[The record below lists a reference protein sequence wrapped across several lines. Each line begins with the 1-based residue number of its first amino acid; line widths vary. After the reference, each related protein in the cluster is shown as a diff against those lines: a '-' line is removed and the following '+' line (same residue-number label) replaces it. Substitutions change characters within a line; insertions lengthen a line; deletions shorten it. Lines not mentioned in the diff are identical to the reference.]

1 MYEKQQSSLG
11 SINNMMLENDISVI
25 TVDDNINHT
34 YCSKIRW
41 DKDNFLPIGTAQLT
55 MPYSK
60 DIEQYWIK
68 YSGIVVIHANLNSHP
83 NSVIASQLNIPDT
96 ISLNLKKYVDTEVDI
111 EDNKRTL
118 RFKNDE
124 YNYAF
129 IGKISRFKQVGKT
142 FIIYLED
149 IGWKFLQ
156 KVPQEFRQSY
166 IANQSLD
173 DAFQAICEFMGV
185 DFAYSIEDLSEY
197 NFAADGYSVQK
208 DGEIIETVPTILTEW
223 VDNPEDDE
231 EEDDEGGLDP
241 DNGFESETLK
251 EVVDQQKNALRN
263 QLSNNQSNK
272 SLNAQTTNSE
282 SVDNVIDNNTEEE
295 SDTQSIQDKIEQYQ
309 QEFDDKIKDL
319 FIGNTFY
326 DSNTSDPILNY
337 DWITIVPKVATSTDS
352 SSISSVEDE
361 NSSDSDNSESNSS
374 SETNSGSSGNRAS
387 L

>member
-1 MYEKQQSSLG
+1 MYEKQQSSLD
-11 SINNMMLENDISVI
+11 SVNNMMLENDISVI

-68 YSGIVVIHANLNSHP
+68 YSGIVVIHANLNSHT
-83 NSVIASQLNIPDT
+83 NSVIASQLKVPDT

-111 EDNKRTL
+111 DDKKRTL

-156 KVPQEFRQSY
+156 KVPQEFRNSY

-295 SDTQSIQDKIEQYQ
+295 QNTQSIQDKIEQYQ

-319 FIGNTFY
+319 FIGNSFY

-337 DWITIVPKVATSTDS
+337 NNITITPKVAASTDTS
-352 SSISSVEDE
+352 SMSTVEDE
-361 NSSDSDNSESNSS
+361 NSSDNSESDSN
-374 SETNSGSSGNRAS
+374 SETNRNSNE
-387 L
+387 

>member
-11 SINNMMLENDISVI
+11 SVNNMMLENDISVI

-83 NSVIASQLNIPDT
+83 NSVIASQLKIPDT

-111 EDNKRTL
+111 EDKKRTL

-156 KVPQEFRQSY
+156 KVPQEFRNSY

-263 QLSNNQSNK
+263 QLSNQANK

-282 SVDNVIDNNTEEE
+282 NTNDIIDNNQESE
-295 SDTQSIQDKIEQYQ
+295 SDAQSIQDKIEQYQ

-337 DWITIVPKVATSTDS
+337 NNITIMPKVAASADTSSMST
-352 SSISSVEDE
+352 VEDE
-361 NSSDSDNSESNSS
+361 NSSGDNDSESNSS
-374 SETNSGSSGNRAS
+374 SETNSDRIS

>member
-11 SINNMMLENDISVI
+11 SVNNMMLENDISVI

-83 NSVIASQLNIPDT
+83 NSVIASQLKIPDT

-208 DGEIIETVPTILTEW
+208 DGEIIETTPTILTEW
-223 VDNPEDDE
+223 VDNPENDE

-251 EVVDQQKNALRN
+251 EVVDQQKKALKN
-263 QLSNNQSNK
+263 QQSNNQANK

-282 SVDNVIDNNTEEE
+282 NTDNIIDNNQEAE

-326 DSNTSDPILNY
+326 DSDTSNPVLNY
-337 DWITIVPKVATSTDS
+337 NNITITPKVATSTDS
-352 SSISSVEDE
+352 SSISNVEDE
-361 NSSDSDNSESNSS
+361 SSSDNSESDSN
-374 SETNSGSSGNRAS
+374 SETNSSPNG
-387 L
+387 

>member
-11 SINNMMLENDISVI
+11 SVNNMMLENDISVI

-68 YSGIVVIHANLNSHP
+68 YSGIVVIHANLNSHT
-83 NSVIASQLNIPDT
+83 NSVIASQLKVPDT

-111 EDNKRTL
+111 DDKKRTL

-156 KVPQEFRQSY
+156 KVPQEFRNSY

-295 SDTQSIQDKIEQYQ
+295 QNTQSIQDKIEQYQ

-326 DSNTSDPILNY
+326 DSDTSNPVLNY
-337 DWITIVPKVATSTDS
+337 NNITITPKVATSTDS
-352 SSISSVEDE
+352 SSISNVEDE
-361 NSSDSDNSESNSS
+361 SSSDSSESDSN
-374 SETNSGSSGNRAS
+374 SETNSSPNG
-387 L
+387 

>member
-11 SINNMMLENDISVI
+11 SVNNMMLENDISVI

-83 NSVIASQLNIPDT
+83 NSVIASQLKVPDT

-111 EDNKRTL
+111 DDKKRTL

-156 KVPQEFRQSY
+156 KVPQEFRNSY

-295 SDTQSIQDKIEQYQ
+295 QNTQSIQDKIEQYQ

-326 DSNTSDPILNY
+326 DSDTSNPVLNY
-337 DWITIVPKVATSTDS
+337 NNITITPKVAASADTSSMST
-352 SSISSVEDE
+352 VEDE
-361 NSSDSDNSESNSS
+361 NSSGDNDSESNSS
-374 SETNSGSSGNRAS
+374 SETNSDRIS

>member
-11 SINNMMLENDISVI
+11 SVNNMMLENDISVI

-68 YSGIVVIHANLNSHP
+68 YSGIVVIHANLNSHT
-83 NSVIASQLNIPDT
+83 NSVIASQLKVPDT

-156 KVPQEFRQSY
+156 KVPQEFRNSY

-295 SDTQSIQDKIEQYQ
+295 QNTQSIQDKIEQYQ

-319 FIGNTFY
+319 FIGNSFY

-337 DWITIVPKVATSTDS
+337 NNITITPKVAASTDT

-361 NSSDSDNSESNSS
+361 NSSDNSESNS
-374 SETNSGSSGNRAS
+374 EENSNEIS

>member
-11 SINNMMLENDISVI
+11 SVNNMMLENDISVI

-83 NSVIASQLNIPDT
+83 NSVIASQLEVPDT

-111 EDNKRTL
+111 DDKKRTL

-156 KVPQEFRQSY
+156 KVPQEFRNSY

-231 EEDDEGGLDP
+231 EEDDEGGLNP

-295 SDTQSIQDKIEQYQ
+295 QNTQSIQDKIEQYQ

-326 DSNTSDPILNY
+326 DSDTSNPVLNY
-337 DWITIVPKVATSTDS
+337 NNITITPKVAASADTSSMST
-352 SSISSVEDE
+352 VEDE
-361 NSSDSDNSESNSS
+361 NSSDNPESDSNSEINNSL
-374 SETNSGSSGNRAS
+374 NG
-387 L
+387 

>member
-11 SINNMMLENDISVI
+11 SVNNMMLENDISVI

-60 DIEQYWIK
+60 DIEQYWVK

-83 NSVIASQLNIPDT
+83 NSVIASQLKVPDT

-111 EDNKRTL
+111 DDKKRTL

-156 KVPQEFRQSY
+156 KVPQEFRNSY

-263 QLSNNQSNK
+263 QLSNQANK

-282 SVDNVIDNNTEEE
+282 NTNDIIDNNQESE
-295 SDTQSIQDKIEQYQ
+295 SDAQSIQDKIEQYQ

-326 DSNTSDPILNY
+326 DSETSNPVLNY
-337 DWITIVPKVATSTDS
+337 NNITITPKVAASADTSSMST
-352 SSISSVEDE
+352 VEDE
-361 NSSDSDNSESNSS
+361 NSSGDNNSESNSS
-374 SETNSGSSGNRAS
+374 SETNSDRIS

>member
-11 SINNMMLENDISVI
+11 SVNNMMLENDISVI

-34 YCSKIRW
+34 YCSRIRW

-83 NSVIASQLNIPDT
+83 NSVIASQLKVPDT

-111 EDNKRTL
+111 NDKKRTL

-156 KVPQEFRQSY
+156 KVPQEFRKSY

-208 DGEIIETVPTILTEW
+208 DGEIIEITPTILTEW
-223 VDNPEDDE
+223 IDNPEDDE

-295 SDTQSIQDKIEQYQ
+295 QNTQSIQDKIEQYQ

-319 FIGNTFY
+319 FIGNSFY

-337 DWITIVPKVATSTDS
+337 NNITITPKVAASTDTS
-352 SSISSVEDE
+352 LMSTVEDE
-361 NSSDSDNSESNSS
+361 NSSDNPESNSS
-374 SETNSGSSGNRAS
+374 SETNSSSNE
-387 L
+387 

>member
-11 SINNMMLENDISVI
+11 SVNNMMLENDISVI

-34 YCSKIRW
+34 YCSRIRW

-83 NSVIASQLNIPDT
+83 NSVIASQLKVPDT

-111 EDNKRTL
+111 NDKKRTL

-156 KVPQEFRQSY
+156 KVPQEFRKSY

-208 DGEIIETVPTILTEW
+208 DGEIIEITPTILTEW
-223 VDNPEDDE
+223 IDNPEDDE

-295 SDTQSIQDKIEQYQ
+295 QNTQSIQDKIEQYQ

-337 DWITIVPKVATSTDS
+337 NNITITPKVAASTDT
-352 SSISSVEDE
+352 SSISTVEDE
-361 NSSDSDNSESNSS
+361 NSSDNSESDSN
-374 SETNSGSSGNRAS
+374 SETNNS
-387 L
+387 LNG

>member
-1 MYEKQQSSLG
+1 MYKKQQSSLG
-11 SINNMMLENDISVI
+11 SVNNMMLENDISVI

-34 YCSKIRW
+34 YCSKIRY

-83 NSVIASQLNIPDT
+83 NSVIASQLKIPDI

-111 EDNKRTL
+111 NDKKRTL

-156 KVPQEFRQSY
+156 KVPQEFRKSY

-223 VDNPEDDE
+223 VDNKEDSED
-231 EEDDEGGLDP
+231 EDDEGGLDP

-251 EVVDQQKNALRN
+251 EVVDQQKKALKN
-263 QLSNNQSNK
+263 QQSNNQANK

-282 SVDNVIDNNTEEE
+282 SADNVIDNNTEEK

-326 DSNTSDPILNY
+326 DSDTSNPVLNY
-337 DWITIVPKVATSTDS
+337 NNITITPKVAASTDTS
-352 SSISSVEDE
+352 SMSTVEDE
-361 NSSDSDNSESNSS
+361 NSSDNSESDSNS
-374 SETNSGSSGNRAS
+374 EINNSLNG
-387 L
+387 

>member
-11 SINNMMLENDISVI
+11 SVNNMMLENDISVI

-34 YCSKIRW
+34 YCSRIRW

-83 NSVIASQLNIPDT
+83 NSVIASQLKVPDT

-111 EDNKRTL
+111 NDKKRTL

-156 KVPQEFRQSY
+156 KVPQEFRKSY

-208 DGEIIETVPTILTEW
+208 DGEIIEITPTILTEW
-223 VDNPEDDE
+223 IDNPEDDE

-295 SDTQSIQDKIEQYQ
+295 QNTQSIQDKIEQYQ

-326 DSNTSDPILNY
+326 DSDTSNPVLNY
-337 DWITIVPKVATSTDS
+337 NNITITPKVATSADS
-352 SSISSVEDE
+352 SSISNVEDE
-361 NSSDSDNSESNSS
+361 SSSDNSESDSN
-374 SETNSGSSGNRAS
+374 SETNSSSNSNRVP

>member
-11 SINNMMLENDISVI
+11 SVNNMMLENDISVI

-68 YSGIVVIHANLNSHP
+68 YSGIVVIHANLNSHT
-83 NSVIASQLNIPDT
+83 NSVIASQLKVPDT

-156 KVPQEFRQSY
+156 KVPQEFRNSY

-282 SVDNVIDNNTEEE
+282 SADNVIDNNTEEE

-374 SETNSGSSGNRAS
+374 SETNISSSGNRAS

>member
-11 SINNMMLENDISVI
+11 SVNNMMLENDISVI

-68 YSGIVVIHANLNSHP
+68 YSGIVVIHANLNSHT
-83 NSVIASQLNIPDT
+83 NSVIASQLKVPDT

-111 EDNKRTL
+111 DDKKRTL

-156 KVPQEFRQSY
+156 KVPQEFRNSY

-295 SDTQSIQDKIEQYQ
+295 QNTQSIQDKIEQYQ

-319 FIGNTFY
+319 FIGNSFY

-337 DWITIVPKVATSTDS
+337 NNITITPKVAASTDTS
-352 SSISSVEDE
+352 SMSTVEDE
-361 NSSDSDNSESNSS
+361 NSSDNPESDSS
-374 SETNSGSSGNRAS
+374 SETNSSPNG
-387 L
+387 

>member
-11 SINNMMLENDISVI
+11 SVNNMMLENDISVI

-68 YSGIVVIHANLNSHP
+68 YSGIVVIHANLNSHT
-83 NSVIASQLNIPDT
+83 NSVIASQLKVPDT

-156 KVPQEFRQSY
+156 KVPQEFRNSY

-282 SVDNVIDNNTEEE
+282 NVDNVIDNNTEEE
-295 SDTQSIQDKIEQYQ
+295 QNTQSIQDKIEQYQ

-337 DWITIVPKVATSTDS
+337 NNITITPKVATSADNS
-352 SSISSVEDE
+352 SMSTVEDE
-361 NSSDSDNSESNSS
+361 NSSDNPESNSS
-374 SETNSGSSGNRAS
+374 SETNSSSNG
-387 L
+387 

>member
-41 DKDNFLPIGTAQLT
+41 DKDNFLPIGTAQLI

-111 EDNKRTL
+111 KDNKRTL

-223 VDNPEDDE
+223 VDNSEDEE

-251 EVVDQQKNALRN
+251 EVVDQQKKALRN

-272 SLNAQTTNSE
+272 SLNAQTTNSK

-295 SDTQSIQDKIEQYQ
+295 QNTQSIQDKIEQYQ

-319 FIGNTFY
+319 FIGDTFY

-337 DWITIVPKVATSTDS
+337 NWITITPKVATSSAT

-361 NSSDSDNSESNSS
+361 NSSDNSESDSNY
-374 SETNSGSSGNRAS
+374 ETNSNSNE
-387 L
+387 

>member
-11 SINNMMLENDISVI
+11 SVNNMMLENDISVI

-68 YSGIVVIHANLNSHP
+68 YSGIVVIHANLNSHA
-83 NSVIASQLNIPDT
+83 NSVIASQLKIPDT

-156 KVPQEFRQSY
+156 KVPQEFRNSY

-231 EEDDEGGLDP
+231 EEDDEGGLNP

-295 SDTQSIQDKIEQYQ
+295 QNTQSIQDKIEQYQ

-319 FIGNTFY
+319 FIGNSFY

-337 DWITIVPKVATSTDS
+337 NNITITPKVAASTDTS
-352 SSISSVEDE
+352 SMSTVEDE
-361 NSSDSDNSESNSS
+361 NSSDNPESNSS
-374 SETNSGSSGNRAS
+374 SETNSSSNG
-387 L
+387 

>member
-11 SINNMMLENDISVI
+11 SVNNMMLENDISVI

-83 NSVIASQLNIPDT
+83 NSVIASQLKVPDT

-156 KVPQEFRQSY
+156 KVPQEFRNSY

-282 SVDNVIDNNTEEE
+282 NTNDIIDNNQESE
-295 SDTQSIQDKIEQYQ
+295 SDAQSIQDKIEQYQ

-319 FIGNTFY
+319 FIGNSFY
-326 DSNTSDPILNY
+326 DSNTSDPVLNY
-337 DWITIVPKVATSTDS
+337 NNITITPKVAASTDTS
-352 SSISSVEDE
+352 SMSTVEDE
-361 NSSDSDNSESNSS
+361 NSSDNPESNSS
-374 SETNSGSSGNRAS
+374 SETNSSSNG
-387 L
+387 

>member
-11 SINNMMLENDISVI
+11 SVNNMMLENDISVI

-68 YSGIVVIHANLNSHP
+68 YSGIVVIHANLNSHT
-83 NSVIASQLNIPDT
+83 NSVIASQLKVPDT

-156 KVPQEFRQSY
+156 KVPQEFRNSY

-282 SVDNVIDNNTEEE
+282 NTNDIIDNNQESE
-295 SDTQSIQDKIEQYQ
+295 SDAQSIQDKIEQYQ

-319 FIGNTFY
+319 FIGNSFY

-337 DWITIVPKVATSTDS
+337 NNITITPKVAASTDTS
-352 SSISSVEDE
+352 SMSTVGDE
-361 NSSDSDNSESNSS
+361 NSSDNPESNSS
-374 SETNSGSSGNRAS
+374 SETNNGLNG
-387 L
+387 

>member
-11 SINNMMLENDISVI
+11 SVNNMMLENDISVI

-68 YSGIVVIHANLNSHP
+68 YSGIVVIHANLNSHA
-83 NSVIASQLNIPDT
+83 NSVIASQLKIPDT

-156 KVPQEFRQSY
+156 KVPQEFRNSY

-231 EEDDEGGLDP
+231 EEDDEGGLNP

-282 SVDNVIDNNTEEE
+282 NTNDIIDNNQESE
-295 SDTQSIQDKIEQYQ
+295 SDAQSIQDKIEQYQ

-319 FIGNTFY
+319 FIGNSFY

-337 DWITIVPKVATSTDS
+337 NNITITPKVAASTDTS
-352 SSISSVEDE
+352 SMSTVEDE
-361 NSSDSDNSESNSS
+361 NSSDNPESNSS
-374 SETNSGSSGNRAS
+374 SETNNGLNG
-387 L
+387 

>member
-11 SINNMMLENDISVI
+11 SVNNMMLENDISVI

-68 YSGIVVIHANLNSHP
+68 YSGIVVIHANLNSHT
-83 NSVIASQLNIPDT
+83 NSVIASQLEVPDT

-111 EDNKRTL
+111 DDKKRTL

-156 KVPQEFRQSY
+156 KVPQEFRNSY

-231 EEDDEGGLDP
+231 EEDDEGGLNP

-295 SDTQSIQDKIEQYQ
+295 QNTQSIQDKIEQYQ

-337 DWITIVPKVATSTDS
+337 NNITITPKVAASADTSSMST
-352 SSISSVEDE
+352 VEDE
-361 NSSDSDNSESNSS
+361 NSSGDNDSESNSS
-374 SETNSGSSGNRAS
+374 SETNSDRIS

>member
-11 SINNMMLENDISVI
+11 SVNNMMLENDISVI

-68 YSGIVVIHANLNSHP
+68 YSGIVVIHANLNSHT
-83 NSVIASQLNIPDT
+83 NSVIASQLKVPDT

-111 EDNKRTL
+111 DDKKRTL

-156 KVPQEFRQSY
+156 KVPQEFRNSY

-251 EVVDQQKNALRN
+251 EVVDQQKKALKN
-263 QLSNNQSNK
+263 QQSNNQANK

-282 SVDNVIDNNTEEE
+282 NTDNIIDNNQEAE

-326 DSNTSDPILNY
+326 DSDTSNPVLNY
-337 DWITIVPKVATSTDS
+337 NNITITPKVATSTDS
-352 SSISSVEDE
+352 SSISNVEDE
-361 NSSDSDNSESNSS
+361 SSSDNSESDSN
-374 SETNSGSSGNRAS
+374 SETNSSPNG
-387 L
+387 

>member
-11 SINNMMLENDISVI
+11 SVNNMMLENDISVI

-68 YSGIVVIHANLNSHP
+68 YSGIVVIHANLNSHT
-83 NSVIASQLNIPDT
+83 NSVIASQLKVPDT

-156 KVPQEFRQSY
+156 KVPQEFRNSY

-295 SDTQSIQDKIEQYQ
+295 QNTQSIQDKIEQYQ

-326 DSNTSDPILNY
+326 DSETSNPVLNY
-337 DWITIVPKVATSTDS
+337 NNITITPKVAASADTSSMST
-352 SSISSVEDE
+352 VEDE
-361 NSSDSDNSESNSS
+361 NSSGDNNSESNSS
-374 SETNSGSSGNRAS
+374 PETNSDRIS

>member
-11 SINNMMLENDISVI
+11 SVNNMMLENDISVI

-83 NSVIASQLNIPDT
+83 NSVIASQLKIPDT

-208 DGEIIETVPTILTEW
+208 DGEIIETTPTILTEW
-223 VDNPEDDE
+223 VDNPENDE

-282 SVDNVIDNNTEEE
+282 GVDNVIDNNTEEE
-295 SDTQSIQDKIEQYQ
+295 QNTQSIQDKIEQYQ

-326 DSNTSDPILNY
+326 DSDTSNPVLNY
-337 DWITIVPKVATSTDS
+337 NNITITPKVATSTDS
-352 SSISSVEDE
+352 SSISNVEDE
-361 NSSDSDNSESNSS
+361 SSSDNSESDSN
-374 SETNSGSSGNRAS
+374 SETNSSPNG
-387 L
+387 

>member
-11 SINNMMLENDISVI
+11 SVNNMMLENDISVI

-68 YSGIVVIHANLNSHP
+68 YSGIVVIHANLNSHT
-83 NSVIASQLNIPDT
+83 NSVIASQLKVPDT

-111 EDNKRTL
+111 DDKKRTL

-156 KVPQEFRQSY
+156 KVPQEFRNSY

-231 EEDDEGGLDP
+231 EEDDEAGLNP

-263 QLSNNQSNK
+263 QLSNQANK

-282 SVDNVIDNNTEEE
+282 NTNDIIDNNQESE
-295 SDTQSIQDKIEQYQ
+295 SDAQSIQDKIEQYQ

-337 DWITIVPKVATSTDS
+337 NNITIMPKVAASADTSSMST
-352 SSISSVEDE
+352 VEDE
-361 NSSDSDNSESNSS
+361 NSSGDNDSESNSS
-374 SETNSGSSGNRAS
+374 SETNSDRIS

>member
-11 SINNMMLENDISVI
+11 SVNNMMLENDISVI

-68 YSGIVVIHANLNSHP
+68 YSGIVVIHANLNSHT
-83 NSVIASQLNIPDT
+83 NSVIASQLKVPDT

-111 EDNKRTL
+111 DDKKRTL

-156 KVPQEFRQSY
+156 KVPQEFRNSY

-251 EVVDQQKNALRN
+251 EVVDQQKNVLRN

-295 SDTQSIQDKIEQYQ
+295 QNTQSIQDKIEQYQ

-319 FIGNTFY
+319 FIGNSFY

-337 DWITIVPKVATSTDS
+337 NNITITPKVAASTDTS
-352 SSISSVEDE
+352 SMSTVEDE
-361 NSSDSDNSESNSS
+361 NSSDNSESDSN
-374 SETNSGSSGNRAS
+374 SETNRNSNE
-387 L
+387 

>member
-11 SINNMMLENDISVI
+11 SVNNMMLENDISVI

-68 YSGIVVIHANLNSHP
+68 YSGIVVIHANLNSHT
-83 NSVIASQLNIPDT
+83 NSVIASQLKVPDT

-156 KVPQEFRQSY
+156 KVPQEFRNSY

-282 SVDNVIDNNTEEE
+282 NTNDIIDNNQESE
-295 SDTQSIQDKIEQYQ
+295 SDAQSIQDKIEQYQ

-319 FIGNTFY
+319 FIGNSFY

-337 DWITIVPKVATSTDS
+337 NNITITPKVAASTDTS
-352 SSISSVEDE
+352 SMSTVEDE
-361 NSSDSDNSESNSS
+361 NSSDNPESDSN
-374 SETNSGSSGNRAS
+374 SETNNS
-387 L
+387 LNG

>member
-11 SINNMMLENDISVI
+11 SVNNMMLENDISVI

-83 NSVIASQLNIPDT
+83 NSVIASQLKVPDT

-156 KVPQEFRQSY
+156 KVPQEFRNSY

-282 SVDNVIDNNTEEE
+282 NTNDIIDNNQESE
-295 SDTQSIQDKIEQYQ
+295 SDAQSIQDKIEQYQ

-319 FIGNTFY
+319 FIGNSFY

-337 DWITIVPKVATSTDS
+337 NNITITPKVAASTDTS
-352 SSISSVEDE
+352 SMSTVEDE
-361 NSSDSDNSESNSS
+361 NSSDNPESNSS
-374 SETNSGSSGNRAS
+374 SEENSNGIS

>member
-11 SINNMMLENDISVI
+11 SVNNMMLENDISII

-68 YSGIVVIHANLNSHP
+68 YSGIVVIHANLNSHA
-83 NSVIASQLNIPDT
+83 NSVIASQLKIPDT

-295 SDTQSIQDKIEQYQ
+295 QNTQSIQDKIEQYQ

-319 FIGNTFY
+319 FIGNSFY

-337 DWITIVPKVATSTDS
+337 NNITITPKVASSTDTS
-352 SSISSVEDE
+352 SMSTVEDE
-361 NSSDSDNSESNSS
+361 NSSDNSESD
-374 SETNSGSSGNRAS
+374 SETNPNEIS

>member
-11 SINNMMLENDISVI
+11 SVNNMMLENDISVI

-68 YSGIVVIHANLNSHP
+68 YSGIVVIHANLNSHT
-83 NSVIASQLNIPDT
+83 NSVIASQLKVPDT

-111 EDNKRTL
+111 DDKKRTL

-156 KVPQEFRQSY
+156 KVPQEFRNSY

-231 EEDDEGGLDP
+231 EEDDEAGLNP

-263 QLSNNQSNK
+263 QLSNQANK

-282 SVDNVIDNNTEEE
+282 NTNDIIDNNQESE
-295 SDTQSIQDKIEQYQ
+295 SDAQSIQDKIEQYQ
-309 QEFDDKIKDL
+309 HEFDDKIKDL

-337 DWITIVPKVATSTDS
+337 NNITIMPKVAASADTSSMST
-352 SSISSVEDE
+352 VEDE
-361 NSSDSDNSESNSS
+361 NSSGDNDSESNSS
-374 SETNSGSSGNRAS
+374 SETNSDRIS

>member
-11 SINNMMLENDISVI
+11 SVNNMMLENDISVI

-68 YSGIVVIHANLNSHP
+68 YSGIVVIHANLNSHT
-83 NSVIASQLNIPDT
+83 NSVIASQLEVPDT

-111 EDNKRTL
+111 EDKKRTL

-156 KVPQEFRQSY
+156 KVPQEFRNSY

-282 SVDNVIDNNTEEE
+282 SVDNIIDNNTEEE
-295 SDTQSIQDKIEQYQ
+295 QNTQSIQDKIEQYQ

-337 DWITIVPKVATSTDS
+337 NNITITPKVAASTDTS
-352 SSISSVEDE
+352 SMSTVEDE
-361 NSSDSDNSESNSS
+361 NSSDNPESNSS
-374 SETNSGSSGNRAS
+374 SETNSSSNG
-387 L
+387 

>member
-11 SINNMMLENDISVI
+11 SVNNMMLENDISVI

-34 YCSKIRW
+34 YCSRIRW

-60 DIEQYWIK
+60 DIGQYWIK

-83 NSVIASQLNIPDT
+83 NSVIASQLKVPDT

-111 EDNKRTL
+111 NDKKRTL

-156 KVPQEFRQSY
+156 KVPQEFRKSY

-208 DGEIIETVPTILTEW
+208 DGEIIEITPTILTEW
-223 VDNPEDDE
+223 IDNPEDDE

-295 SDTQSIQDKIEQYQ
+295 QNTQSIQDKIEQYQ

-326 DSNTSDPILNY
+326 DSDTSNPVLNY
-337 DWITIVPKVATSTDS
+337 NNITITPKVATSADS
-352 SSISSVEDE
+352 SSISNVEDE
-361 NSSDSDNSESNSS
+361 SSSDNSESDSN
-374 SETNSGSSGNRAS
+374 SETNSSSNSNRVP

>member
-41 DKDNFLPIGTAQLT
+41 DKDNFLPIGTAQLI

-111 EDNKRTL
+111 KDNKRTL

-223 VDNPEDDE
+223 VDNSEDE
-231 EEDDEGGLDP
+231 EEEDNEGGLDP

-251 EVVDQQKNALRN
+251 EVVDQQKKALRN

-295 SDTQSIQDKIEQYQ
+295 QNAQSIQDKIEQYQ

-337 DWITIVPKVATSTDS
+337 NWITITPKVATSSDT

-361 NSSDSDNSESNSS
+361 NSSDNSESNSS
-374 SETNSGSSGNRAS
+374 SEENSNGIS

>member
-11 SINNMMLENDISVI
+11 SVNNMMLENDISVI

-60 DIEQYWIK
+60 DIEQYWVK
-68 YSGIVVIHANLNSHP
+68 YFGIVVIHANLNSHP
-83 NSVIASQLNIPDT
+83 NSVIASQLKIPDT

-111 EDNKRTL
+111 EDKKRTL

-156 KVPQEFRQSY
+156 KVPQEFRNSY

-263 QLSNNQSNK
+263 QLSNQANK

-282 SVDNVIDNNTEEE
+282 NTNDIIDNNQESE
-295 SDTQSIQDKIEQYQ
+295 SDAQSIQDKIEQYQ

-319 FIGNTFY
+319 FIGNSFY

-337 DWITIVPKVATSTDS
+337 NNITITPKVAASTDTS
-352 SSISSVEDE
+352 SMSTVEDE
-361 NSSDSDNSESNSS
+361 NSSDNPESNSS
-374 SETNSGSSGNRAS
+374 SETNNGLNG
-387 L
+387 

>member
-11 SINNMMLENDISVI
+11 SVNNMMLENDISVI

-34 YCSKIRW
+34 YCSRIRW

-83 NSVIASQLNIPDT
+83 NSVIASQLTVPDT

-111 EDNKRTL
+111 NDKKRTL

-156 KVPQEFRQSY
+156 KVPQEFRKSY

-223 VDNPEDDE
+223 VDDSEDDE

-295 SDTQSIQDKIEQYQ
+295 QNTQSIQDKIEQYQ

-319 FIGNTFY
+319 FIGNSFY

-337 DWITIVPKVATSTDS
+337 NNITITPKVAASTDTS
-352 SSISSVEDE
+352 SMSTVEDE
-361 NSSDSDNSESNSS
+361 NSSDNSESDSN
-374 SETNSGSSGNRAS
+374 SETNRNSNE
-387 L
+387 

>member
-11 SINNMMLENDISVI
+11 SVNNMMLENDISVI

-34 YCSKIRW
+34 YCSRIRW

-83 NSVIASQLNIPDT
+83 NSVIASQLKVPDT

-111 EDNKRTL
+111 NDKKRTL

-156 KVPQEFRQSY
+156 KVPQEFRKSY

-208 DGEIIETVPTILTEW
+208 DGEIIEITPTILTEW
-223 VDNPEDDE
+223 IDNPEDDE

-295 SDTQSIQDKIEQYQ
+295 QNTQSIQDKIEQYQ

-319 FIGNTFY
+319 FIGNSFY

-337 DWITIVPKVATSTDS
+337 NNITITPKVAASADTSSMST
-352 SSISSVEDE
+352 VEDE
-361 NSSDSDNSESNSS
+361 NSSDNSESDSN
-374 SETNSGSSGNRAS
+374 SETNRNSNE
-387 L
+387 

>member
-11 SINNMMLENDISVI
+11 SVNNMMLENDISVI

-68 YSGIVVIHANLNSHP
+68 YSGIVVIHANLNSHT
-83 NSVIASQLNIPDT
+83 NSVIASQLEVPDT

-111 EDNKRTL
+111 DDKKRTL

-156 KVPQEFRQSY
+156 KVPQEFRNSY

-295 SDTQSIQDKIEQYQ
+295 QNTQSIQDKIEQYQ
-309 QEFDDKIKDL
+309 QGFDDKIKDL
-319 FIGNTFY
+319 FIGNSFY

-337 DWITIVPKVATSTDS
+337 NNITITPKVAASADTSSMST
-352 SSISSVEDE
+352 VEDE
-361 NSSDSDNSESNSS
+361 NSSGDNDSESNSS
-374 SETNSGSSGNRAS
+374 SETNSDRIS

>member
-11 SINNMMLENDISVI
+11 SVNNMMLENDISVI

-34 YCSKIRW
+34 YCSRIRW

-83 NSVIASQLNIPDT
+83 NSVIASQLTVPDT

-111 EDNKRTL
+111 NDKKRTL

-156 KVPQEFRQSY
+156 KVPQEFRKSY
-166 IANQSLD
+166 IANQSLN

-223 VDNPEDDE
+223 VDDSEDDE

-295 SDTQSIQDKIEQYQ
+295 QNTQSIQDKIEQYQ

-319 FIGNTFY
+319 FIGNSFY

-337 DWITIVPKVATSTDS
+337 NNITITPKVAASTDTS
-352 SSISSVEDE
+352 SMSTVEDE
-361 NSSDSDNSESNSS
+361 NSSDNPESNSS
-374 SETNSGSSGNRAS
+374 SETNSSSNG
-387 L
+387 

>member
-11 SINNMMLENDISVI
+11 SVNNMMLENDISVI

-68 YSGIVVIHANLNSHP
+68 YSGIVVIHANLNSHT
-83 NSVIASQLNIPDT
+83 NSVIASQLKVPDT

-156 KVPQEFRQSY
+156 KVPQEFRNSY

-295 SDTQSIQDKIEQYQ
+295 QNTQSIQDKIEQYQ

-319 FIGNTFY
+319 FIGNSFY

-337 DWITIVPKVATSTDS
+337 NNITITPKVAASTDTS
-352 SSISSVEDE
+352 SMSTVEDE
-361 NSSDSDNSESNSS
+361 NSSDNPESNSS
-374 SETNSGSSGNRAS
+374 SETNSSSNG
-387 L
+387 

>member
-11 SINNMMLENDISVI
+11 SVNNMMLENDISVI

-83 NSVIASQLNIPDT
+83 NSVIASQLKAPDT

-223 VDNPEDDE
+223 VDNKEDSED
-231 EEDDEGGLDP
+231 EDDEGGLDP

-251 EVVDQQKNALRN
+251 EVVDQQKKALKN
-263 QLSNNQSNK
+263 QQSNNQANK

-282 SVDNVIDNNTEEE
+282 NTNDIIDNNQESE
-295 SDTQSIQDKIEQYQ
+295 SDAQSIQDKIEQYQ

-337 DWITIVPKVATSTDS
+337 NNITITPKVAASADT
-352 SSISSVEDE
+352 SSISTVEDE
-361 NSSDSDNSESNSS
+361 NSSDGDDSESNSN
-374 SETNSGSSGNRAS
+374 SETNSSSNSNRVS